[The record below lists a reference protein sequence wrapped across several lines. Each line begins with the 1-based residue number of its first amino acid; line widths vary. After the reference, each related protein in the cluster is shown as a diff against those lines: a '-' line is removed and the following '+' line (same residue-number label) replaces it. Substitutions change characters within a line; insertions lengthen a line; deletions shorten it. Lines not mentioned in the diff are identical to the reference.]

1 MIDKATF
8 LDWKQHPVTEALFS
22 ELKEAKEA
30 ALGALLSGDITD
42 QVGEVGR
49 MVGIA
54 KLVEQILAFTPIE
67 DEE

>member
-1 MIDKATF
+1 MIEKETF

-22 ELKEAKEA
+22 ELEEAKEA

-49 MVGIA
+49 MVGII
-54 KLVEQILAFTPIE
+54 KLINQIHDYNPTE